1 MLKRLLCDIN
11 SICGSRVTGADVA
24 MCIACAGYV
33 RKGQQQM
40 MADYLMLELVEQ
52 GRL

>member
-1 MLKRLLCDIN
+1 MLKRLLNTLDVFF
-11 SICGSRVTGADVA
+11 CGFVTANAVRIVVQHA
-24 MCIACAGYV
+24 TYI

>member
-1 MLKRLLCDIN
+1 VFI
-11 SICGSRVTGADVA
+11 SV
-24 MCIACAGYV
+24 ACASYV

-40 MADYLMLELVEQ
+40 MADYLMLELIEQ